1 MRLYPLEQG
10 PGIHHVDNIFLSSP
24 DHRGATGPLFFVTEF
39 DLVYVG
45 EETLSIEAGT
55 FAARHFQVTGTAGN
69 LPEEHPPYDIWCS
82 ADDDYIFLKG
92 GVAGYM
98 QTHYEL
104 VSLVSEIVAV

>member
-1 MRLYPLEQG
+1 
-10 PGIHHVDNIFLSSP
+10 
-24 DHRGATGPLFFVTEF
+24 
-39 DLVYVG
+39 
-45 EETLSIEAGT
+45 
-55 FAARHFQVTGTAGN
+55 

-104 VSLVSEIVAV
+104 VSLVSEIVAA